1 MAIRLTPRQGHMGAG
16 VSDVPAF
23 PREQFNLGIP
33 ESIGDA
39 ARSIW
44 FGGIEVAWSEG
55 EAGAWVQKATK
66 EGELSYEITLTPYED
81 VVDIDMTL
89 TNLSD
94 RTWAQSQA
102 FNCFNC
108 GAPSVSDH
116 ECVRHWCRV
125 GGEFKRLVEVPR
137 KFSRRA
143 TVQLYSVEGQPP
155 GAEIPFVHQFKA
167 TPEDVALEGWLAVE
181 SRDGERLVATAS
193 KPALFLFQNME
204 YSCIH
209 ASPGFGPL
217 EPGETGKALNKVYFV
232 EASLQD
238 WYDRMKADLA

>member
-1 MAIRLTPRQGHMGAG
+1 MAIKLTPRQGQMGAG
-16 VSDVPAF
+16 VSDVPVF
-23 PREQFNLGIP
+23 PRERFNLGIP

-44 FGGIEVAWSEG
+44 FGGIEVEWSEG

-81 VVDIDMTL
+81 VVDIDLTL
-89 TNLSD
+89 TNLSG

-108 GAPSVSDH
+108 SGPSVSDH

-125 GGEFKRLVEVPR
+125 GGEFKRLIEVPR

-143 TVQLYSVEGQPP
+143 TIQLYSVEGQPP
-155 GAEIPFVHQFKA
+155 GSELPFVANFRA
-167 TPEDVALEGWLAVE
+167 TPEDVELEGWLAIE
-181 SRDGERLVATAS
+181 SRDGKRLVATAS

-204 YSCIH
+204 YSCVH
-209 ASPGFGPL
+209 ASPSFGPL
-217 EPGETGKALNKVYFV
+217 APGETGSALNKVYFV
-232 EASLQD
+232 EMSLND
-238 WYDRMKADLA
+238 WYDRMRADLA